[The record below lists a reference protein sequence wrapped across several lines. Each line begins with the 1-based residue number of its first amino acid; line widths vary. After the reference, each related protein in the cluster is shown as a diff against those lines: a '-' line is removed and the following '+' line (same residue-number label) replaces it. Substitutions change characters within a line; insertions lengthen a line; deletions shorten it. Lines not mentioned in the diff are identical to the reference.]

1 MATIK
6 NTKGQVVVVA
16 QQLIAGTAKHLTS
29 GTPVPLMGSSFT
41 PAQITSELQSLVTLR
56 ADVDASKASTK
67 AKIANEATQMPA
79 LRAFMSAFESFVKGA
94 FGSSPDVLAD
104 FGITRKARVPL
115 TLEAKTAAAAKRA
128 STRAARH
135 TMGSK
140 QKLAVVGDV
149 TGVVVTPVHAPAPI
163 VPTPSSPTVPATSVA
178 PTVVNSPTVP
188 ATSAVPTVVSNP
200 TVPAASAAPT
210 GAAAPHTA

>member
-1 MATIK
+1 MATTK

-16 QQLIAGTAKHLTS
+16 KQLIAGTQKHLASMTQ
-29 GTPVPLMGSSFT
+29 VPLVGGSFT
-41 PAQITSELQSLVTLR
+41 PSQVTSTLQSLVNLR
-56 ADVDASKASTK
+56 SDVDASRATTK

-79 LRAFMSAFESFVKGA
+79 LRAFMSAFESFLKGA

-104 FGITRKARVPL
+104 FGITRKARAPI

-135 TMGSK
+135 TMGPK

-149 TGVVVTPVHAPAPI
+149 TGVVVTPVRAPAPG
-163 VPTPSSPTVPATSVA
+163 VR
-178 PTVVNSPTVP
+178 
-188 ATSAVPTVVSNP
+188 
-200 TVPAASAAPT
+200 
-210 GAAAPHTA
+210 

>member
-1 MATIK
+1 MATTK

-16 QQLIAGTAKHLTS
+16 KQLIAGAEKHLASVTQ
-29 GTPVPLMGSSFT
+29 VPLLGSSFT

-56 ADVDASKASTK
+56 ADVDASKASTT

-104 FGITRKARVPL
+104 FGITRKSRAPL
-115 TLEAKTAAAAKRA
+115 TLEAKAAAAAKRA

-149 TGVVVTPVHAPAPI
+149 TGVIVTPVRAPAPT
-163 VPTPSSPTVPATSVA
+163 VPTS
-178 PTVVNSPTVP
+178 NPTVP
-188 ATSAVPTVVSNP
+188 ATSA
-200 TVPAASAAPT
+200 APT
-210 GAAAPHTA
+210 GAATPHTA